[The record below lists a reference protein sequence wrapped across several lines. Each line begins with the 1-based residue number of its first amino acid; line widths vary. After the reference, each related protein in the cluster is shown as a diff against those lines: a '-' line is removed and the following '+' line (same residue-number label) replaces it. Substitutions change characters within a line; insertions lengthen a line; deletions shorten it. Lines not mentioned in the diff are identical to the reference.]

1 MFYIPIHLLYK
12 RQHFL
17 PCVPLSV
24 GLHSEDTQLFCELLG
39 TVEFETRNVILALM
53 TKQQVQ
59 YLGHYIS
66 TISIHI
72 LLFISDEVTFY
83 LWQKCAYILIKE
95 QTDVFSANN
104 SKWGRDNVM
113 YLKFSRSVNNLTWLN
128 PFSQCSIHASK
139 FLNNKAAVALSKCCL
154 SVGWTVENPVSAY
167 SFGRGTSLDAMF
179 WSCDLILI
187 NCCIIDFSG
196 AFSRNGDYIIET

>member
-39 TVEFETRNVILALM
+39 TVEFETRNVILAL

-72 LLFISDEVTFY
+72 LLFISVEVTFY

-95 QTDVFSANN
+95 QTDVFFCQQF
-104 SKWGRDNVM
+104 KMGRDNVM
-113 YLKFSRSVNNLTWLN
+113 YLKFSRSVHNLTWLN

>member
-1 MFYIPIHLLYK
+1 MCSSQRGPAQRGHTAVLWTPWNCRIWNKKCHFSADKTASTVLGSLHINDSHTYITLHKCRSDFLSVTKMCLYTYK
-12 RQHFL
+12 RTNW
-17 PCVPLSV
+17 CV
-24 GLHSEDTQLFCELLG
+24 FC
-39 TVEFETRNVILALM
+39 
-53 TKQQVQ
+53 QQ
-59 YLGHYIS
+59 
-66 TISIHI
+66 
-72 LLFISDEVTFY
+72 F
-83 LWQKCAYILIKE
+83 KM
-95 QTDVFSANN
+95 
-104 SKWGRDNVM
+104 GRDNVM
-113 YLKFSRSVNNLTWLN
+113 YLKFSRSVHNLTWLN

-154 SVGWTVENPVSAY
+154 SVGWTVENPISAY

>member
-24 GLHSEDTQLFCELLG
+24 GLHSEDTQLFCVLLG
-39 TVEFETRNVILALM
+39 TVEFETRNVILAL
-53 TKQQVQ
+53 TKQQVH

-66 TISIHI
+66 TINIHI
-72 LLFISDEVTFY
+72 LLFVSVEVR
-83 LWQKCAYILIKE
+83 QICAYKLLKE
-95 QTDVFSANN
+95 QNDVFLPTIQT
-104 SKWGRDNVM
+104 GGGQRYV
-113 YLKFSRSVNNLTWLN
+113 YLKFSRSVHNFTRLN

-154 SVGWTVENPVSAY
+154 SVGWTVENPVSLSAY

-179 WSCDLILI
+179 WSCDIILI
-187 NCCIIDFSG
+187 NCCFIDFSR
-196 AFSRNGDYIIET
+196 AFSKNGDYIIET

>member
-24 GLHSEDTQLFCELLG
+24 GLHSEDTQLFCKLLG
-39 TVEFETRNVILALM
+39 TVEFERRNVILAL

-72 LLFISDEVTFY
+72 ITLHKCRSDFLSVTKMCLY
-83 LWQKCAYILIKE
+83 TYKRTNWC
-95 QTDVFSANN
+95 VFC
-104 SKWGRDNVM
+104 KQFKMGRDNVM
-113 YLKFSRSVNNLTWLN
+113 YLKFSRSVHNLTWLN